1 MKKLINLLLQN
12 LDWNFIAALNAAGT
26 KNSPYMAINYL
37 RIPNEMHI
45 DL

>member
-26 KNSPYMAINYL
+26 KNAPYYL

>member
-26 KNSPYMAINYL
+26 KSTPYMAINYL

>member
-26 KNSPYMAINYL
+26 KNAPYMTINYL

-45 DL
+45 GL